1 MALVTEL
8 ELPEFDH
15 LDPTL
20 RGDRFHERMRQ
31 QRNETGLDAL
41 PLAFEAAG

>member
-8 ELPEFDH
+8 ELPEFDY

-20 RGDRFHERMRQ
+20 RGDRFHARMRELRGQ
-31 QRNETGLDAL
+31 G
-41 PLAFEAAG
+41 